1 MSSFLRWIVFV
12 LPAAALV
19 VFALFNRQPVLVSL
33 PGFDLALRLPLFA
46 MFLAGMFLGAILAFA
61 LSFRRSFVLSRKL
74 KKAER
79 RADAA
84 QARLDAQNEDGEAG
98 QTSRKF
104 EAIDHAQAP
113 RSSTAS
119 SQRASAL
126 GAARPSPVQNKASG
140 VGRSAV

>member
-1 MSSFLRWIVFV
+1 V
-12 LPAAALV
+12 ALV

-46 MFLAGMFLGAILAFA
+46 MFLAGIFVGAILAFA

-84 QARLDAQNEDGEAG
+84 QARLDAQNENREAG
-98 QTSRKF
+98 QTSQKF
-104 EAIDHAQAP
+104 EAIDQAQAP
-113 RSSTAS
+113 RSSAAS
-119 SQRASAL
+119 SARAPAL
-126 GAARPSPVQNKASG
+126 GVTRPSPGQNKASG
-140 VGRSAV
+140 TGRSAL